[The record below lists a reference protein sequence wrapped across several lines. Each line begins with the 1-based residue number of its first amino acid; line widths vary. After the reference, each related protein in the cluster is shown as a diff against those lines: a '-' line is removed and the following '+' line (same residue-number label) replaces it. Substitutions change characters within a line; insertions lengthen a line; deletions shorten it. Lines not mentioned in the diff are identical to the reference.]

1 MRGNTGRKEDY
12 MSKWK
17 QILGYRYKLDGKTW
31 VLEWDWD
38 FNHGS
43 TFKYFPTERDLT
55 EFVRD
60 IVKNGF

>member
-1 MRGNTGRKEDY
+1 MN
-12 MSKWK
+12 KWK
-17 QILGYRYKLDGKTW
+17 EILGYRYKLDGKTW